1 MDGIRIIQIYLNMDL
16 RNGDTG
22 LSAFIEKK
30 RKMLRFQMRPGEVF
44 VFWNRNRNLVKIMAK
59 DSILVQRLT
68 GNKRRWDPAVDRE
81 ELFVLIGKAF
91 GLTWNVSAQVYH
103 QVQKAAKV
111 KR

>member
-59 DSILVQRLT
+59 D
-68 GNKRRWDPAVDRE
+68 RE